1 MASGETKQ
9 ILVVY
14 GSETGNAYALAELLT
29 ARLDRFSNVKCK
41 LRCINDLGEPTDLSK
56 MEMVIFICS
65 TTGQGELPR
74 NTKNF
79 WRKLLRK
86 KLSEKLLENLH
97 FSAFG
102 LGDSSYP
109 RYQWAIRK
117 IHKRLLQL
125 GAKEFFARGEGD
137 EMSPDGV
144 DAMFE
149 HWANLL
155 IEKLAAEWDV
165 GEETDLKTLMAPR
178 HKLVIKCDLEKVSNT
193 PRRIYSTESDEN
205 EPNKGTISS
214 NSRMTAKDH
223 FQDVR
228 YFALND
234 SSQKLV
240 YEPGDVV
247 ALYPENDPEDVEALL
262 TAQGWSDIADFPCYI
277 EDTDGDIYH
286 FENGSAS
293 SLTLRSLLT
302 FNLDIMSIP
311 KRTFFSLAWHFSEN
325 HEREREKLL
334 ELSTLEGLEDLHDY
348 ANRPRRSILEV
359 IAEFGSLKIPT
370 EYLLDLI
377 PPIRPR
383 LFSIA
388 SRENAQT
395 IELSIA
401 IVKYKT
407 IIRRIRRGLCSSWIE
422 RLKVGENVPYK
433 IIQNGLANTN
443 KKIDIYQDPIL
454 MVAPGTGVAPMRSLI
469 LTRSRNG
476 NDEPMVLFFGS
487 RYEKKDNLFSQDWK
501 NPIESGDLK
510 VVNAFSRE
518 GGGYVQTKLA
528 QHGKLVH
535 DMLIKQ
541 NAILYVCGSSG
552 AMPRQVR
559 ITIIEI
565 LKETVEK
572 WDEKDAEA
580 YVSLMEKNGRYLQET
595 W

>member
-1 MASGETKQ
+1 MGLGEPKH

-29 ARLDRFSNVKCK
+29 ARLDRFSNVKSK
-41 LRCINDLGEPTDLSK
+41 LRCINDLGEPSDLASMK
-56 MEMVIFICS
+56 MVIFICS

-86 KLSEKLLENLH
+86 KLSESLLENLH
-97 FSAFG
+97 FSTFG

-125 GAKEFFARGEGD
+125 GANEFFGRGEGD

-155 IEKLAAEWDV
+155 IEKLVAEWDV
-165 GEETDLKTLMAPR
+165 GQETDLKTLMSPR
-178 HKLVIKCDLEKVSNT
+178 HRLVISTYSSKVEPTLERV
-193 PRRIYSTESDEN
+193 YSAETESN

-228 YFALND
+228 YFAFND
-234 SSQKLV
+234 TSQQLE

-247 ALYPENDPEDVEALL
+247 ALYPENAAEDVETLL
-262 TAQGWSDIADFPCYI
+262 KAQGWSDIADLPCSI
-277 EDTDGDIYH
+277 EDTEGDVYH

-293 SLTLRSLLT
+293 KLTLRSLLT

-311 KRTFFSLAWHFSEN
+311 KRTFFALAWHFSES
-325 HEREREKLL
+325 HEREQEKLF

-359 IAEFGSLKIPT
+359 ITEFDSLKIPI
-370 EYLLDLI
+370 EYILDLI

-422 RLKVGENVPYK
+422 RLKVGDDVPYK
-433 IIQNGLANTN
+433 IIRNDLANAN
-443 KKIDIYQDPIL
+443 KKIDIYHDPIL
-454 MVAPGTGVAPMRSLI
+454 MIAPGTGVAPMRSLI

-476 NDEPMVLFFGS
+476 NEEPMVLFFGS
-487 RYEKKDNLFSQDWK
+487 RFEKKDNLFSQDWK
-501 NPIESGDLK
+501 NPIDSGDLK
-510 VVNAFSRE
+510 VITAFSRE

-535 DMLIKQ
+535 DMIVKQ

-552 AMPRQVR
+552 SMPRQVR
-559 ITIIEI
+559 MTIIEI

-572 WDEKDAEA
+572 WDDKDAEA